1 MSALSPPPP
10 PPLDAPIRYASA
22 IRNGEELAL
31 DAATMKALAFRG
43 VNVKEAF
50 TIVDAD
56 GVFWRASLK
65 AGSDAGGRAVAYERM
80 HGSTESPAAIT
91 LVCAVLARQ
100 RMIFVAQKASE
111 LGVVRIVPVLSDK
124 SVQPKDLEHEKPWAW
139 RGQALKGAK
148 QCRRAS
154 VPVVLEPM
162 PLAKALDAPFWRQ
175 ADHRLVLDDV
185 AGADPLPKTDDAS
198 KERAIVLA
206 VGPEGGW
213 SDRERALLAERGA
226 LSLALGTRVL
236 RAETAVLA
244 GLSIVQHRFGD
255 LRP

>member
-1 MSALSPPPP
+1 MTPL
-10 PPLDAPIRYASA
+10 PPLHAPIRYGSA
-22 IRNGEELAL
+22 IRNAQELAL
-31 DAATMKALAFRG
+31 DATMMKALAFRG

-50 TIVDAD
+50 TIVDAE
-56 GVFWRASLK
+56 GTFWRASLK
-65 AGSDAGGRAVAYERM
+65 AGSDDGGRAVAYERM

-111 LGVVRIVPVLSDK
+111 LGAVRIVPVLSDK

-139 RGQALKGAK
+139 KGQALKGAK

-154 VPVVLEPM
+154 VPEVLEPM
-162 PLAKALDAPFWRQ
+162 PLAKAIDAPFWKD

-185 AGADPLPKTDDAS
+185 AGADPLPRAGEDATAQ
-198 KERAIVLA
+198 AIVLA

-213 SDRERALLAERGA
+213 SDRERKLLAERGA

-244 GLSIVQHRFGD
+244 GLAIVQHRFGD

>member
-1 MSALSPPPP
+1 MPSL
-10 PPLDAPIRYASA
+10 PPLHAPIRYGSA

-31 DAATMKALAFRG
+31 DAAAMKALAFRG

-50 TIVDAD
+50 TIVDAG

-154 VPVVLEPM
+154 VPEVLEPT
-162 PLAKALDAPFWRQ
+162 PLDKALDAPFWKE

-185 AGADPLPKTDDAS
+185 AGADPLPKTDEAAS
-198 KERAIVLA
+198 CAIVLA

-213 SDRERALLAERGA
+213 SDRERKLLATHGA

-244 GLSIVQHRFGD
+244 GLAIVQHRFGD